1 MAAQLMATNGRSR
14 RGLLKCSD
22 FATSSLPVP
31 DAPVTST
38 DADDRDSRRISAN
51 ISCIAADLPM
61 MFPHR

>member
-1 MAAQLMATNGRSR
+1 
-14 RGLLKCSD
+14 LKCND

-38 DADDRDSRRISAN
+38 DAAEPYSRRISAN

-61 MFPHR
+61 MLPQR

>member
-1 MAAQLMATNGRSR
+1 MAAQLMGMNGRSR

-38 DADDRDSRRISAN
+38 EAAEADSRRISAN

-61 MFPHR
+61 MFPQR